1 MKQARNVATMVGCKI
16 SKISTDRAMFRRTR
30 LRPLVLQQ
38 IAAVRTWRLPARSP
52 KDTSSKKS
60 LLLEEKPLE
69 NNSVIVATV
78 IGNTYGLK
86 VSTKPKLHPQ
96 LEDGHDDDQ
105 CRMITQGSP
114 SFRIFFEDAARDA
127 HLQQF
132 DQYEGS
138 KDTYS
143 KEEEGRVQKKVK
155 RERNMKR
162 RIKNVILRKEFC
174 EESKR
179 ERPYV

>member
-1 MKQARNVATMVGCKI
+1 MVGCKI
-16 SKISTDRAMFRRTR
+16 SKISTDRAIFRRTR

-38 IAAVRTWRLPARSP
+38 IAAMRTWRLPARSP
-52 KDTSSKKS
+52 KDNSYKKS
-60 LLLEEKPLE
+60 LLLEEKTLE
-69 NNSVIVATV
+69 SNSVVVATV

-105 CRMITQGSP
+105 CRMIARGSP

-132 DQYEGS
+132 GQDECS
-138 KDTYS
+138 KETYS
-143 KEEEGRVQKKVK
+143 KKEEEGSVQKKAK
-155 RERNMKR
+155 RDRNMKR
-162 RIKNVILRKEFC
+162 HIKNVILRKRFVKNLNMKGRTYNHP
-174 EESKR
+174 SQ
-179 ERPYV
+179 